1 MSAAGGASTM
11 MRGRDPDSTRAVIP
25 LRVDDAP
32 PRAPVVLALV
42 ALNLLVF
49 AALAADGPAAEAA
62 VRAHGFVPARLSSA
76 ESWRLLGP
84 LAQLGPLVAHAFL
97 HQGALH
103 LAGNLCGLWVFGAAV
118 EARIGAR
125 AALAIYLGALLA
137 AAAAHGLAAPGS
149 VSPMIGASG
158 GVAGLM
164 GACLVLRPGGRVLV
178 VFPIPFPTTAR
189 LPVAALVG
197 AWLMVQLW
205 QAATAGPASGV
216 AWWAHVGGFC
226 AGAAC
231 ALARR
236 LPAWWPPRVASRPI
250 AIGRR
255 RMMARSA
262 R

>member
-1 MSAAGGASTM
+1 M
-11 MRGRDPDSTRAVIP
+11 MRGRDRRSTRPVIP

-32 PRAPVVLALV
+32 HRAPFVLALI
-42 ALNLLVF
+42 ALSLVTF

-84 LAQLGPLVAHAFL
+84 LAQLWPLVGHAFL

-103 LAGNLCGLWVFGAAV
+103 LAGNLWGLWVFGGAV

-125 AALAIYLGALLA
+125 ATAAIWLGAVLA
-137 AAAAHGLAAPGS
+137 AAAAHALAAPGS

-164 GACLVLRPGGRVLV
+164 GACLVLRPGGRVLL

-197 AWLMVQLW
+197 AWLMMQLW

-216 AWWAHVGGFC
+216 AWWAHVGGFG

-236 LPAWWPPRVASRPI
+236 LPAWWPPPWAPRPVSF
-250 AIGRR
+250 GRR
-255 RMMARSA
+255 RVMARSL